1 MKCYNKI
8 KYLYTKEG
16 KEQIKMFKKLSA
28 AALAAMMVLSMMTA
42 YAENEDDISS
52 EEQEE
57 SSASI
62 EYETESDYYVT
73 FRVTDFEKYCLAETG
88 NNLSYVTFTLPSST
102 QGYLWYD
109 MEGSK
114 EAKVTA
120 STKYYRNSSS
130 SSYKLISDV
139 SFVPKA
145 SFAGVVEIP
154 FKGYSSGKATFEGTV
169 KITVTASENAGE
181 LDKITYTVAPGGKIK
196 LDASDFNQV
205 CRNSGFTLYYIKLEQ
220 PSSAIGTYYY
230 DYVASDR
237 SNAEVSESA
246 KYYRSSSDSG
256 NYLINDITL
265 VTNKNASGTAKL
277 TYYAYD
283 SDGEE
288 YEGVIAVKFDS
299 SSSDVTYETTGD
311 VVFFN
316 ASDINNACLELTGDK
331 VSYVKFSLPSKGT
344 LYYDYDNEED
354 SKATVKSS
362 TKYYYSKSPYLY
374 LVGYVPKS
382 DYSGTVIIDYVAYNL
397 DGDSCNGSI
406 TVKVDTE
413 DVEKAD
419 DITYSVKNTSYCTF
433 AASDFNME
441 CKNVTGERLNYVR
454 FGTVSSGTL
463 YYDYTDRNGGS
474 YDSKVSSGRYYYDTG
489 DQYIKYV
496 TYVPKSS
503 YKGTATIKYTGYSVE
518 GTSFTGEIKISVTG
532 TTTSSSSSSSDDDE
546 AADDIKYTGV
556 VGEKIYFESSDF
568 NTECKALFSEKLD
581 YVKFKLPSSSYGTL
595 YCDSYEELSSTDKC
609 YYKDDDL
616 TVSDVYFVPEKTGKI
631 SISYTGRSEEDDV
644 YTGRVVITVS
654 KADDDDDDD
663 DNKTTTSSKMNN
675 FAFVTSYKTTLF
687 TDIDENAWYG
697 SKQTGAIKTAY
708 RYGFMQGKGDKVFDP
723 TGNMTV
729 AEAITIAARMADIYY
744 GDETTFKTTGQNW
757 YDDYV
762 DYAIKK
768 GIIEKGDFVNYGKNA
783 TRAEMAYIFAHVL
796 PSSEYDKINKIS
808 SVPDVKSGLKYYDEI
823 MLLYNAGI
831 VSGNDEKGTFAPST
845 NITRA
850 EVSAII
856 VRIAD
861 KEERRTNSF

>member
-1 MKCYNKI
+1 
-8 KYLYTKEG
+8 
-16 KEQIKMFKKLSA
+16 MFKKLSA
-28 AALAAMMVLSMMTA
+28 AALAAIMALSMMSA
-42 YAENEDDISS
+42 YAQNEDELPS

-57 SSASI
+57 SSPVI
-62 EYETESDYYVT
+62 EYETENDYYVT
-73 FRVTDFEKYCLAETG
+73 FKVADFERYCLAETG
-88 NNLSYVTFTLPSST
+88 NNLSYVTFTLPSSS

-109 MEGSK
+109 MDGSK

-130 SSYKLISDV
+130 SSYKLIGDV

-145 SFAGVVEIP
+145 SFAGTVEIE
-154 FKGYSSGKATFEGTV
+154 FKGYSSGKATFNGTV
-169 KITVTASENAGE
+169 KITVTASENTGE
-181 LDKITYTVAPGGKIK
+181 LDKITYNVVPGGKIK
-196 LDASDFNQV
+196 LNASDFNQV
-205 CRNSGFTLYYIKLEQ
+205 CRNAGFSLYYIKLQQ
-220 PSSAIGTYYY
+220 PSPAVGTYYY

-237 SNAEVSESA
+237 SPSEVSESA

-256 NYLINDITL
+256 SYLINDITL
-265 VTNKNASGTAKL
+265 VTKKQASGTAKL

-283 SDGEE
+283 ADGEE
-288 YEGVIAVKFDS
+288 YEGVIAVKFDT

-344 LYYDYDNEED
+344 LYYDYDDEED
-354 SKATVKSS
+354 SRTTVKSS

-382 DYSGTVIIDYVAYNL
+382 DYTGTVIIDYVAYNL

-433 AASDFNME
+433 AASDFNLE
-441 CKNVTGERLNYVR
+441 CKSVTGERLNYVR
-454 FGTVSSGTL
+454 FGTASSGNL

-503 YKGTATIKYTGYSVE
+503 YTGTATVKYTGYSVD
-518 GTSFTGEIKISVTG
+518 GTSFTGDIKISVTG
-532 TTTSSSSSSSDDDE
+532 TSSSSSSSSKYDDDE
-546 AADDIKYTGV
+546 ADDIKYTGV

-568 NTECKALFSEKLD
+568 NSECKGLFGEKLD
-581 YVKFKLPSSSYGTL
+581 YVKFKLPSASYGTL
-595 YCDSYEELSSTDKC
+595 YCGSREELSSTDKC

-616 TVSDVYFVPEKTGKI
+616 TISDVYFVPDKTGKI

-644 YTGRVVITVS
+644 YTGKVVITVS
-654 KADDDDDDD
+654 KADDDDDD
-663 DNKTTTSSKMNN
+663 KKVTASSGMSN
-675 FAFVTSYKTTLF
+675 FAYITSYKTTLF
-687 TDIDENAWYG
+687 TDIDESAWYG
-697 SKQTGAIKTAY
+697 EKQTGAIKSAY
-708 RYGFMQGKGDKVFDP
+708 RYGFVQGKGDKLFDP
-723 TGNMTV
+723 MGSITV
-729 AEAITIAARMADIYY
+729 AEAITIAARMTDIYY
-744 GDETTFKTTGQNW
+744 GDETSFKTTGENW

-762 DYAIKK
+762 SYAIKK
-768 GIIEKGDFVNYGKNA
+768 GIIKKGDFVNYGKNA

-796 PSSEYDKINKIS
+796 PSGEYDKINKIS
-808 SVPDVKSGLKYYDEI
+808 SVPDVKEGLKYYDEI

-845 NITRA
+845 SITRA